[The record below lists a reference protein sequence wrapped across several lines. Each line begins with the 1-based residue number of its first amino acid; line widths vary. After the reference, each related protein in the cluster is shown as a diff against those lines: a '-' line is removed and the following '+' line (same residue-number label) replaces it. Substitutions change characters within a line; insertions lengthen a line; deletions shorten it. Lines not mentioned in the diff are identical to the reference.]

1 MRSRY
6 GDYPEYHTSLDNLE
20 DVVTPSGLQG
30 GFDFVRDCITDL
42 EDEFVLQAQQCA
54 EPQLG
59 RRGLYHAML
68 NKNTSDIVMLRTN
81 VLAYADGQHS
91 IEDLADLLQRPADEI
106 TEVAEE
112 LHDHG
117 LVRFEHQG
125 VS

>member
-6 GDYPEYHTSLDNLE
+6 GDYPEYHTSLDDLE
-20 DVVTPSGLQG
+20 AVVTPSGLEG
-30 GFDFVRDCITDL
+30 GLDFVRDCITEMEEDL
-42 EDEFVLQAQQCA
+42 VLQAQHYG

-91 IEDLADLLQRPADEI
+91 ILDLADLLQRPADDI
-106 TEVAEE
+106 TEVVEE